1 MPPDFEEQA
10 HFRASAGARTVFQ
23 CLQDLVLRWG
33 HLAFARPLFLLAV
46 GFCVDVVLPALT
58 IAKLIRD
65 VGSFPLPLTF
75 GRFHD

>member
-1 MPPDFEEQA
+1 MTLFK
-10 HFRASAGARTVFQ
+10 RSAAVCGRR
-23 CLQDLVLRWG
+23 LRLAPFFGVRKTWLCG
-33 HLAFARPLFLLAV
+33 GENLAFARPLFLLAV
-46 GFCVDVVLPALT
+46 GFYVDVVLPALT